1 MSEITFQKPIYFIES
16 FEDKNLIEDYKIKFD
31 YIITIFISK
40 EKNIINGTLNK
51 NNNYV
56 DITLK
61 INKDELNNI
70 FDRKSSLLKE
80 ANPDCISIGINNNMD
95 TLTNRIYEILSI
107 KLFGDA
113 RFKTVFENNKTG
125 NIYKL
130 LSEQFL
136 EIINLYRND
145 LLNFHIKDL
154 NSTPIEQIQTIFDKV
169 INETNILIPFNFSG
183 ELLDLEEALKVLFE
197 STCYGG
203 SKINDGKYNIPLLL
217 EIKRTV

>member
-31 YIITIFISK
+31 YIITIYLTK
-40 EKNIINGTLNK
+40 EMKIITGNLNET
-51 NNNYV
+51 NNDV
-56 DITLK
+56 DITFE
-61 INKDELNNI
+61 INNELINI
-70 FDRKSSLLKE
+70 FDIKASLLKE
-80 ANPDCISIGINNNMD
+80 ANPDCISIGISNNMD
-95 TLTNRIYEILSI
+95 TFANRIYEILSI

-113 RFKTVFENNKTG
+113 RFKTVFENSQTT

-130 LSEQFL
+130 LSEQFS
-136 EIINLYRND
+136 EIINKYKKD
-145 LLNFHIKDL
+145 LLTFHMSNLTESTEQKLNNF
-154 NSTPIEQIQTIFDKV
+154 NRA

-183 ELLDLEEALKVLFE
+183 ELLDIDETLKVLFE
-197 STCYGG
+197 STSYGG